1 MILKIVYGIDV
12 GADDATLAI
21 VEKGLEGTREVV
33 IAGGFLVDH
42 FPALRHAPAW
52 VPFQRLFARWRAEIA
67 LMRSAPF
74 DAFRALRVRAPLG
87 SLVGRTVA
95 DDYGNDRTLG
105 RSGSASLGI

>member
-87 SLVGRTVA
+87 V
-95 DDYGNDRTLG
+95 
-105 RSGSASLGI
+105 SGLEDGG